1 MLLLNTS
8 KQMQSWSL
16 SQKRKGKTIAFV
28 PTMGAL
34 HEGHLALVD
43 EARKHCDLVVMSI
56 YVNPAQFGPEEDLG
70 KYPRDTERDLALAK
84 GRRTDAVFLPANEEI
99 YPAGYQT
106 FINVEEVAKPLCGA
120 SRPGHFRGVAT
131 VVAKLFNII
140 LPNVAIFG
148 EKDFQQL
155 VVIKRMVKDLNFPI
169 EIIGHPIVRE
179 KDGLAM
185 SSRNRYLSDVEHAAA
200 LSIFK
205 SLCEAEAMV
214 KNGEKDAAKII
225 SKVISTIEANGI
237 MRIDY
242 VNVVDP
248 ETLAD
253 VGEVAKPALLAIAA
267 FAGKT
272 RLIDNGLL
280 GI

>member
-1 MLLLNTS
+1 MLIFKTS
-8 KQMQSWSL
+8 QQMQLWSL
-16 SQKRKGKTIAFV
+16 SQKRRGKTIAFV

-34 HEGHLALVD
+34 HEGHLALID
-43 EARKHCDLVVMSI
+43 DTRKRCDLCVISI
-56 YVNPAQFGPEEDLG
+56 YVNPAQFGPNEDFN

-84 GRRTDAVFLPANEEI
+84 ERRTDAVFLPANEEI

-106 FINVEEVAKPLCGA
+106 FVNVGEVTKPLCGA

-131 VVAKLFNII
+131 VVAKLFNIV
-140 LPNVAIFG
+140 LPDVAIFG

-155 VVIKRMVKDLNFPI
+155 VVIKRMVRDLNFPI
-169 EIIGHPIVRE
+169 EIVGHPIVRE

-185 SSRNRYLSDVEHAAA
+185 SSRNRYLSGEERAAA

-205 SLCEAEAMV
+205 SLGEAERMV
-214 KNGEKDAAKII
+214 KNGEKNASRII
-225 SKVISTIEANGI
+225 SKVKATIESNNI

-242 VNVVDP
+242 VNIVNP
-248 ETLAD
+248 ETLID
-253 VGEVAKPALLAIAA
+253 ISEITRPSLLAIAA

-272 RLIDNGLL
+272 RLIDNRV
-280 GI
+280 I